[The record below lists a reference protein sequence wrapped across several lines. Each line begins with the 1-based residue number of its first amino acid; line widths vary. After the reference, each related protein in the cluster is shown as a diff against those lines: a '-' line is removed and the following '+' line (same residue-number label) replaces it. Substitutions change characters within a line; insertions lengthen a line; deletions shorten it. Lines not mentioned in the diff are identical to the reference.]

1 MSSIYDIS
9 YEMNGPL
16 PFYHPDH
23 IIHYIMW
30 GKSTQILSTYFS
42 YEFCTNIGKM
52 ELVHNVFLTMYGFL
66 KQFVDEEDNVM
77 NELPP
82 VSFSNMLKLQDIVIV
97 FCSKKKKKIHRLFVY
112 RMALLRKTKEGMM
125 FYLTTVMK
133 LRGNMALE
141 KFNSY
146 SQFFFQQ
153 NRR

>member
-30 GKSTQILSTYFS
+30 GKSIQIPSMYFS
-42 YEFCTNIGKM
+42 YKFCTNIGKM

-97 FCSKKKKKIHRLFVY
+97 FYSKKKKKKNIYRLLFIEW
-112 RMALLRKTKEGMM
+112 L
-125 FYLTTVMK
+125 
-133 LRGNMALE
+133 
-141 KFNSY
+141 
-146 SQFFFQQ
+146 
-153 NRR
+153 